1 MRLRIVGVV
10 VFIAA
15 YVASIVLSVSGGMGH
30 PHQVTESPASSGG
43 TTAVSYTHLTL
54 PTILLV

>member
-1 MRLRIVGVV
+1 MKTMVAAISAPHHVLFEKDEKLVV
-10 VFIAA
+10 EVKFFLPRPRTH
-15 YVASIVLSVSGGMGH
+15 VKM
-30 PHQVTESPASSGG
+30 GG